1 MDTMALNE
9 MLVSLGASALPPLV
23 ATMEDTQSSTS
34 DRTFE
39 RGRGGLGMNP
49 SKTCMLCIEFQN
61 EFTTQGGKLH
71 AKVKPNMDSTGMLSK
86 TARVV
91 KTVRSQ
97 GVKIFHAP
105 ISFAPGKKYSSMFGG
120 GNLHFFLR
128 PLVT

>member
-1 MDTMALNE
+1 
-9 MLVSLGASALPPLV
+9 
-23 ATMEDTQSSTS
+23 
-34 DRTFE
+34 
-39 RGRGGLGMNP
+39 MNP

-105 ISFAPGKKYSSMFGG
+105 ISFAPGK
-120 GNLHFFLR
+120 
-128 PLVT
+128 

>member
-23 ATMEDTQSSTS
+23 ATMEDTKSSTS

-49 SKTCMLCIEFQN
+49 SKTCILCIEFQN

-86 TARVV
+86 TVRVV

-105 ISFAPGKKYSSMFGG
+105 ISFAPGK
-120 GNLHFFLR
+120 
-128 PLVT
+128 